1 MPPIPMTIVDKFRER
16 FQAQFKENEPLAK
29 HLNIR
34 IGGPARYFVEAR
46 STPELVDTVQFAR
59 DYAVPYFMLG
69 GGSNTLVSDEG
80 YDGLVIKVA
89 NRGVQF
95 EGERVIC
102 DAGAISASIARMTA
116 DKGLRGFEWAIS
128 LPGTIGGA
136 VRGNAGCFG
145 GETRESVELVR
156 VLRDGVI
163 IESTNEEMRFGYRHS
178 ILKDE
183 EHEDD
188 VILDV
193 TLRLIA
199 GDRAEA
205 MALIDKHLANRKA
218 SQPLGSSS
226 CGCMFKNFEFSDEAV
241 IAQLREKFALPE
253 PFITQKRIPAGWIID
268 KLGLKGMSVGDAE
281 VSLQHGNFLLN
292 KGHASA
298 SDIAELVR
306 KVKARVRDEV
316 GIVLSE
322 EVQPLGF

>member
-1 MPPIPMTIVDKFRER
+1 MTIVDKFRER
-16 FQAQFKENEPLAK
+16 FQAQFKENESLAK

-46 STPELVDTVQFAR
+46 STQELVDTVQFAR
-59 DYAVPYFMLG
+59 DYAVPYFILG
-69 GGSNTLVSDEG
+69 GGSNTLVSDAG
-80 YDGLVIKVA
+80 YDGLVIKAA
-89 NRGVQF
+89 NRGVKIDN
-95 EGERVIC
+95 ERVVC

-145 GETRESVELVR
+145 GETKDSVELVR
-156 VLRDGVI
+156 LLRDGALV
-163 IESTNEEMRFGYRHS
+163 EVSGEDMHFGYRHS
-178 ILKDE
+178 VLKDE
-183 EHEDD
+183 GHEDE

-193 TLRLIA
+193 TLKLIP

-226 CGCMFKNFEFSDEAV
+226 CGCMFKNFEFSDEAI
-241 IAQLREKFALPE
+241 IAELRSKFELPE
-253 PFITQKRIPAGWIID
+253 AFIAQKRIPAGWIID
-268 KLGLKGMSVGDAE
+268 KLGLKGTAVGDAE

-298 SDIAELVR
+298 ADIAELVR
-306 KVKARVRDEV
+306 KVKARVRDEA

-322 EVQPLGF
+322 EVQHLGF

>member
-1 MPPIPMTIVDKFRER
+1 MTIVDKFRER
-16 FQAQFKENEPLAK
+16 FGAQFKENEPLAK

-46 STPELVDTVQFAR
+46 STQELVDTVQFAR
-59 DYAVPYFMLG
+59 DYAVPYFILG
-69 GGSNTLVSDEG
+69 GGSNTLVSDVG
-80 YDGLVIKVA
+80 YDGLVIKAA
-89 NRGVQF
+89 NRGVKID
-95 EGERVIC
+95 GERVVC
-102 DAGAISASIARMTA
+102 DAGAISASTARMTA

-145 GETRESVELVR
+145 GETKDSVESIRL
-156 VLRDGVI
+156 LRDGAIV
-163 IESTNEEMRFGYRHS
+163 EVSHDDMHFGYRHS

-183 EHEDD
+183 GHEDE

-193 TLRLIA
+193 TLKLVA
-199 GDRAEA
+199 GDRGEA

-226 CGCMFKNFEFSDEAV
+226 CGCMFKNFEFADDAV
-241 IAQLREKFALPE
+241 IAELRSKFELPE
-253 PFITQKRIPAGWIID
+253 AFITQKRIPAGWIID
-268 KLGLKGMSVGDAE
+268 KLGLKGTAVGDAE

-298 SDIAELVR
+298 ADIAELVR
-306 KVKARVRDEV
+306 KVKARVRDEA

-322 EVQPLGF
+322 EVQHLGF